1 MAVIGDNAP
10 FAWVSMAA
18 HGTASIHESYGVSS
32 VSRVQ
37 QGTHQVNFSS
47 YSSGSGYAVVG
58 ECGADRSTWADGDDD
73 NDHALIVL
81 NRSNSSCR
89 LGQFDMDDGY
99 QDDAKRIYAAFYSTA
114 GN

>member
-1 MAVIGDNAP
+1 M
-10 FAWVSMAA
+10 
-18 HGTASIHESYGVSS
+18 HERYGE
-32 VSRVQ
+32 SRGRRRQ

-81 NRSNSSCR
+81 NRSIGSCR

-99 QDDAKRIYAAFYSTA
+99 QDDAKRIYVAFYSTS

>member
-1 MAVIGDNAP
+1 MAVVGDNAP
-10 FAWVSMAA
+10 FAWVSMSA

-32 VSRVQ
+32 VSRITS
-37 QGTHQVNFSS
+37 GTHQVNFSS

-58 ECGADRSTWADGDDD
+58 ECGGDRDTWVDGDDD
-73 NDHALIVL
+73 NDHAMIVL

-89 LGQFDMDDGY
+89 LGAFDMDDGNN
-99 QDDAKRIYAAFYSTA
+99 DDPKRIYAAFYSTS